1 MFPRTFSTFHL
12 SDFILNGGLQN
23 VDDSAGSSGL
33 DDSTNHPEL
42 GQVLIPSHLWCSC
55 VHEKRERPQ
64 RTIPHRH
71 STNSIQRPH
80 PHSPHHQFLTIAFNV
95 TPLHSVPPL
104 PTHPHG
110 FPPRR
115 SVALCSVPPHPPPPP
130 TAPHP
135 TEKPENTDTE
145 ARLSQRNERNDNN
158 GGGGGQ
164 TGERND
170 GETGERNDGEKGE
183 RILYRSKLKR
193 NSLTNTKE
201 KSRNGFF
208 CPVSFRASR

>member
-1 MFPRTFSTFHL
+1 MRPRKTGTTSTDNPAPSFHQL
-12 SDFILNGGLQN
+12 
-23 VDDSAGSSGL
+23 
-33 DDSTNHPEL
+33 HPA
-42 GQVLIPSHLWCSC
+42 PPP
-55 VHEKRERPQ
+55 PQ
-64 RTIPHRH
+64 P
-71 STNSIQRPH
+71 P
-80 PHSPHHQFLTIAFNV
+80 P
-95 TPLHSVPPL
+95 SVPHYCLQCHSISFRSTSPTPTAPL
-104 PTHPHG
+104 HG

-170 GETGERNDGEKGE
+170 GETGERNDREKGE